1 MDVVAGRRLRLFSGI
16 PVLAALVIA
25 LALSGCGESHSDLV
39 RRQHA
44 QIAEAVRNLGGALDG
59 GRIRNANIIRQYAEI
74 VRRDRPEVAA
84 LAAELSKEATT
95 RGFAYTSLASRL
107 DRVNLSPADQR
118 EADEG
123 MEELLRIEAASDA
136 VVFSDSLVDV
146 VNVLADLSDGK
157 LSRLHIPRSEPRAET
172 GPGSHL
178 VGNPRYGEWR
188 QGSGG
193 SFWQFYGQY
202 ALMRD
207 LFFGPA
213 TYYHRDWYPNRGW
226 SYYGDVGRHYYGT
239 RTDTRR
245 WDRAGR
251 AQRSPPRKSYG
262 PLRSERRLSTYGRT
276 ANRSAG
282 SATRRASTYSRNYGS
297 SARGT
302 SRTSGFRGK

>member
-1 MDVVAGRRLRLFSGI
+1 MDVVAGRRLRLFSGAVAALAVAL
-16 PVLAALVIA
+16 VLA
-25 LALSGCGESHSDLV
+25 GCGESHSDLV
-39 RRQHA
+39 RRQHV
-44 QIAEAVRNLGGALDG
+44 QIVETVRNLGAALDG
-59 GRIRNANIIRQYAEI
+59 GRIRNANIVKQYARI
-74 VRRDRPEVAA
+74 VRRDRPDVAA
-84 LAAELSKEATT
+84 LADELSKEATT
-95 RGFAYTSLASRL
+95 RGLAYASLAGRL
-107 DRVNLSPADQR
+107 DRINLSPADQK
-118 EADEG
+118 EADES

-136 VVFSDSLVDV
+136 VVFNDSLIDV

-157 LSRLHIPRSEPRAET
+157 LSRLQIPRSEPRPDA

-207 LFFGPA
+207 LFFGPS

-239 RTDTRR
+239 RADSRR
-245 WDRAGR
+245 WDRASR
-251 AQRSPPRKSYG
+251 TQPSSPKKSYG
-262 PLRSERRLSTYGRT
+262 PLRSERRLSTYGRS
-276 ANRSAG
+276 ASRSAG
-282 SATRRASTYSRNYGS
+282 AATRRASTYSRNYGS

-302 SRTSGFRGK
+302 SRASGFRGK